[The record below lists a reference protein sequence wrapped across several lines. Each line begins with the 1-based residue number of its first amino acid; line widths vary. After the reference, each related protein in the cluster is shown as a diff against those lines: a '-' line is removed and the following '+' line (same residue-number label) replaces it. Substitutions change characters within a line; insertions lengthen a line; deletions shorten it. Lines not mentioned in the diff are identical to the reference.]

1 MQELQPGSMEEV
13 EIRAATVVAVDAL
26 RAAVATKF
34 GQQLPAAAT
43 GGDSEGAGTEAGAS
57 KGLAGRLPNSVQLD
71 WWLWEQG
78 ERARQQHRPHHRT
91 LTIYY

>member
-26 RAAVATKF
+26 RAAVAAKF
-34 GQQLPAAAT
+34 GQQLPAAAR
-43 GGDSEGAGTEAGAS
+43 GGDSEGAGTEAGANT
-57 KGLAGRLPNSVQLD
+57 GRLPNSVQLD

-78 ERARQQHRPHHRT
+78 ERARLQHRPHHRT
-91 LTIYY
+91 LTIFY